1 MLSNSGAF
9 THTLSSA
16 SNESTQTLA
25 DRKNAI
31 LLIEHFPVSV
41 LRVSTGVR
49 FQLLSLLAENYV
61 RKNRSPSHN
70 ILYLQYLANLPNSQ
84 LHPMHLMLF

>member
-1 MLSNSGAF
+1 MLL
-9 THTLSSA
+9 TLDDYIHTLSNA
-16 SNESTQTLA
+16 SNESTQTLV

-49 FQLLSLLAENYV
+49 FQLLSLLEGSYV
-61 RKNRSPSHN
+61 RRSQSYSS
-70 ILYLQYLANLPNSQ
+70 LMFLANLPNNQ
-84 LHPMHLMLF
+84 IHPLYLPLS

>member
-1 MLSNSGAF
+1 MLSNWDAF

-16 SNESTQTLA
+16 SSENTQTLV

-41 LRVSTGVR
+41 LRVSTGVK

-61 RKNRSPSHN
+61 RKSRSYSS
-70 ILYLQYLANLPNSQ
+70 LMFLANLPNSEI
-84 LHPMHLMLF
+84 HPMHLIVF